1 MTNITVKNIPKQIYD
16 KVREQAKANHRSIN
30 SEIIACL
37 EQVVLP
43 RQVSTEEV
51 LYNARRLRNKVTGSL
66 TTEEIETAIKQGRS

>member
-43 RQVSTEEV
+43 QQVSTEEV

-66 TTEEIETAIKQGRS
+66 TTEEIEAAIKQGRS

>member
-1 MTNITVKNIPKQIYD
+1 MTNITVKNIPKEIYD

-43 RQVSTEEV
+43 QQVSTEEV

-66 TTEEIETAIKQGRS
+66 TTEEIEAAIKQGRS